1 MAGHT
6 DEQMEAHVIRVQ
18 VAFKQLVAAINAAN
32 RVDAVVPPD
41 TGITMAAL
49 DDVSALSHA
58 VWLAAHGNNVTR
70 RPAGP
75 LDDAVMGAIKDWVED
90 V

>member
-1 MAGHT
+1 MAGQT

-18 VAFKQLVAAINAAN
+18 VAFKQLVAAIGAAT

-41 TGITMAAL
+41 TGITKAAL

-58 VWLAAHGNNVTR
+58 ALLAAYEQIFTR

-75 LDDAVMGAIKDWVED
+75 LDDAVMGAIKDWVVD
-90 V
+90 A